1 MTYIPPTT
9 ALDID
14 ADDNCPECDARL
26 SLVSPPHGYEC
37 DGCGRE
43 YHIEGDSSDGGD
55 EAAQNG
61 AETCQVKMT
70 NGEICGRD
78 KPCQYHD

>member
-43 YHIEGDSSDGGD
+43 YHIEGDASDGGD
-55 EAAQNG
+55 ETDSATC
-61 AETCQVKMT
+61 ETVMS
-70 NGEICGRD
+70 NGEVCGREL
-78 KPCQYHD
+78 PCQYHS